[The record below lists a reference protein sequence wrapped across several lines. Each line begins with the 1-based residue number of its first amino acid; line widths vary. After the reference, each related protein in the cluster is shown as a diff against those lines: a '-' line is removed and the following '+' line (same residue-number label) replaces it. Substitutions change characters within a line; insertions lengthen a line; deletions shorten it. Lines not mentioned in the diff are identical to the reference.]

1 MMQTDSASA
10 DEDIGDRKEKEH
22 TTTRTGGTGRGSL
35 PPFGTLDTR
44 STTPWPDARRLSFGR
59 GCSAH
64 DDGGAPSS
72 SLAHGMS
79 GPLGSHCTTA
89 TCATRSAIQSSSKS
103 FHSSR
108 EAAAPRSVPDPII
121 RGGAARRVVTSS
133 RVQQRIAR
141 KRSPRTGAHQPS
153 AQQHPCGLDALCT
166 WMTCLW
172 SADRHPQP
180 LAGCGLRS

>member
-1 MMQTDSASA
+1 M
-10 DEDIGDRKEKEH
+10 H
-22 TTTRTGGTGRGSL
+22 TTTRTGGTGGGSFAL
-35 PPFGTLDTR
+35 NSPFWHSRDHGTR
-44 STTPWPDARRLSFGR
+44 SVPRGATPHIRT
-59 GCSAH
+59 GCSDL
-64 DDGGAPSS
+64 DDGAAPSS

-89 TCATRSAIQSSSKS
+89 THAPRSAIQYGCKS

-133 RVQQRIAR
+133 RVQQRFAR
-141 KRSPRTGAHQPS
+141 KRSPRTGAQQPS

-166 WMTCLW
+166 WLTWLW
-172 SADRHPQP
+172 SADRPPQP

>member
-1 MMQTDSASA
+1 MRTL
-10 DEDIGDRKEKEH
+10 GTGRKRMH
-22 TTTRTGGTGRGSL
+22 TTTRTGGTGRGSFASAPFWHSTSTSIV
-35 PPFGTLDTR
+35 PPMAR
-44 STTPWPDARRLSFGR
+44 CATPLLRT
-59 GCSAH
+59 GCSDL
-64 DDGGAPSS
+64 DDSAAPSS

-89 TCATRSAIQSSSKS
+89 TCATRSALQSGCKS

-133 RVQQRIAR
+133 RVQQRFAR

-172 SADRHPQP
+172 SADRPPQP